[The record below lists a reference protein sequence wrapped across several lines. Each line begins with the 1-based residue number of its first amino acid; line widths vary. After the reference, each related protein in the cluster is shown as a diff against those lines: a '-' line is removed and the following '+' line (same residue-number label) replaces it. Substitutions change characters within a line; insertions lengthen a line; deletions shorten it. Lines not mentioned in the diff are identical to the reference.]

1 MNLLHS
7 IEKPSFKR
15 RSKPNSGH
23 TYGEEAFKHSQL
35 ALSKKSAVQALCL
48 QAIQWAS
55 NQSHLD
61 LCDGSNKKAVD
72 VGCAYGYVTSLLNG
86 LEYDSAGLDISKY
99 ALKVGEKV
107 ARVDGDA
114 ENLPFKSDVIDVI
127 TCFDTFEHLSR
138 PTLLL
143 KESYRCLRRG
153 GVLIIENPVANPI
166 DVISDTLH
174 KMGEIHCSLLAPK
187 EFISLVQRIGFY
199 TAKRG
204 LMPFPFQRFPVFGRF
219 IEVPV
224 PLPVARRIQIV
235 AIKG

>member
-1 MNLLHS
+1 
-7 IEKPSFKR
+7 
-15 RSKPNSGH
+15 
-23 TYGEEAFKHSQL
+23 
-35 ALSKKSAVQALCL
+35 
-48 QAIQWAS
+48 
-55 NQSHLD
+55 
-61 LCDGSNKKAVD
+61 
-72 VGCAYGYVTSLLNG
+72 VTSLLNQ

-99 ALKVGEKV
+99 ALRVGE
-107 ARVDGDA
+107 RVDRIEGDA

-127 TCFDTFEHLSR
+127 TCFDTFEHLIR

-166 DVISDTLH
+166 DIISDRLH
-174 KMGEIHCSLLAPK
+174 KMRETHCSVLAPK
-187 EFISLVQRIGFY
+187 AFISLVQRAGFY

-204 LMPFPFQRFPVFGRF
+204 LMPVPFQRFPVFGRF

-224 PLPVARRIQIV
+224 PVPLARRIQIV